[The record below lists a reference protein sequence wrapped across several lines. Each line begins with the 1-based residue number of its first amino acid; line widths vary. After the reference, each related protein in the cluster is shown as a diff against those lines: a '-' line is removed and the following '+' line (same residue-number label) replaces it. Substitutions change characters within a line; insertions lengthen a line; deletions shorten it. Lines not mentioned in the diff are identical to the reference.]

1 VIIISA
7 GRQINTLTQSWCTPT
22 KYVDA
27 INKFFNNNIDLDP
40 CSNLDSIIEAKVK
53 YILPTDGLSQN
64 WNYHNIYINPPYGR
78 DVERKTTI
86 KDWLKKIYNTYYEY
100 NSDILALIPVATNTS
115 HWKKY
120 VFGKAMGICFL
131 YDTRL
136 KFRINGNED
145 NKGSPMAC
153 CMVYW
158 GKDFERFK
166 DVFEEFGWVVRV

>member
-1 VIIISA
+1 VIPITA
-7 GRQINTLTQSWCTPT
+7 GRQINTLTQSWCTPQ
-22 KYVDA
+22 KYVKL

-40 CSNLDSIIEAKVK
+40 CSNEDSIIEAKVK
-53 YILPTDGLSQN
+53 YILPTDGLNES

-78 DVERKTTI
+78 DAERKTTI
-86 KDWLKKIYNTYYEY
+86 KNWLKKIFNCSFSFYSE
-100 NSDILALIPVATNTS
+100 ILALIPVATNTS

-120 VFGKAMGICFL
+120 VFGKAIGICFL

-166 DVFEEFGWVVRV
+166 DVFEEFGWVIRV